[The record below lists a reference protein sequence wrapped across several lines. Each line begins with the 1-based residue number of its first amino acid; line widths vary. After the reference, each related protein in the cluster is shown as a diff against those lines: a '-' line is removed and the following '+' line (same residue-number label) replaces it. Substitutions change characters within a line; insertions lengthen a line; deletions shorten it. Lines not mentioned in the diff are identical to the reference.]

1 MVTAHIDDAGRVTLP
16 ATILEALGIGPDHGV
31 RIEVTKDG
39 ILLRPERQ
47 QLTITERIAAMNL
60 PAGEWGTMKREI
72 EDGLPM

>member
-1 MVTAHIDDAGRVTLP
+1 MITAHIDGAGRVTLP
-16 ATILEALGIGPDHGV
+16 TTVLEALGIGPDHDV

-60 PAGEWGTMKREI
+60 PVREWGTMKREI
-72 EDGLPM
+72 KDGRLT